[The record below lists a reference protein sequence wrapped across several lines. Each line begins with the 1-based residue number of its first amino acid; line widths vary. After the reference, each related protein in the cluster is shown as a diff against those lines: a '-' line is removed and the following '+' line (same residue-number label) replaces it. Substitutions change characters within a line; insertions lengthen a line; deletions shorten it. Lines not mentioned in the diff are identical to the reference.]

1 MWGPTSK
8 PFNTMPADGSATLG
22 AIIVK
27 LAVVERLL
35 WADEHPEAHALIA
48 GAVQDLIALSHQE
61 PLPQEA

>member
-1 MWGPTSK
+1 
-8 PFNTMPADGSATLG
+8 MPADGSATLG